1 MVDTSSISPPVPEH
15 VAIIMDGNGRW
26 ATARN
31 MPRVEGHRR
40 GAEAVKNC
48 VETAKERGVKYLTL
62 FAFSSENWK
71 RPEEEVSGLMNLLR
85 FYMKR
90 ETAEIKKSGI
100 RLEVIGERERL
111 DSDIR
116 DMINQVEEVTAE
128 NEDMVL
134 IIALSYGGRN
144 DIVNAARTLAQ
155 KVNEGTLSPEN
166 IDETAF
172 QGALMTARYPD
183 PDLVIR
189 TSGEYR
195 LSNFL
200 MWQLAYSEI
209 YFTPVLWPDF
219 SEADFDAAV
228 EFFNGRE
235 RRFGALSGGSK
246 NDIKKQATRNEG
258 R

>member
-1 MVDTSSISPPVPEH
+1 MTDKASISSSAPAMPEH

-26 ATARN
+26 ATGRGL
-31 MPRVEGHRR
+31 PRIEGHRK

-71 RPEEEVSGLMNLLR
+71 RPADEVSGLMNLLR

-90 ETAEIKKSGI
+90 ETTEIKKSGI

-111 DSDIR
+111 APDIR
-116 DMINQVEEVTAE
+116 DMITQVEKITSD
-128 NEDMVL
+128 NQDMVL
-134 IIALSYGGRN
+134 IIALSYGGRLE
-144 DIVNAARTLAQ
+144 IAHAARKLAERV
-155 KVNEGTLSPEN
+155 KEGKLEPEN
-166 IDETAF
+166 IDE
-172 QGALMTARYPD
+172 GMMRSCLMTADYPD

-200 MWQLAYSEI
+200 MWQLAYAEI

-219 SEADFDAAV
+219 SATDFDEAI
-228 EFFNGRE
+228 EFFKGRE
-235 RRFGALSGGSK
+235 RRFGALPGEK
-246 NDIKKQATRNEG
+246 NDIQKQASG
-258 R
+258 K